1 MTSNRNWLTT
11 DETADHL
18 GVTPSYVRELLNRGQ
33 YDSSIKLKGTKCGKE
48 WRIDRKSVNDYLGIE
63 IDENNYKKDLYIKEL
78 EGKVK
83 LYETKLQ
90 AFEVLAV
97 TLQGLVGNIKEGN

>member
-11 DETADHL
+11 DETADYL
-18 GVTPSYVRELLNRGQ
+18 GVTPAYVTELLNRGQ
-33 YDSSIKLKGTKCGKE
+33 YDSTIKLKGTKCGKE

>member
-11 DETADHL
+11 DETADYL
-18 GVTPSYVRELLNRGQ
+18 GVTPAYVRELLNRGQ

-63 IDENNYKKDLYIKEL
+63 IDENNKVYELIRRWLKCQRIKTINQD
-78 EGKVK
+78 KS
-83 LYETKLQ
+83 Q
-90 AFEVLAV
+90 
-97 TLQGLVGNIKEGN
+97 IRI